1 MFDLFMRLEKDIL
14 STDTNSVRRLFISSE
29 HLGISQ
35 WYFEL
40 WPKFQRK
47 HFHTPFLKI
56 RNICAFTNSDCSLLQ
71 ASYEFPEMTEP
82 YSEPFQAFKMKF
94 FAKTINVWRPL
105 VIFAKNSI
113 LDVWDG
119 FEYASAWY
127 EVESCIE
134 LAFVN
139 WLFLNYP

>member
-1 MFDLFMRLEKDIL
+1 MIYLWGWRKISCQRTQILFADCSFLQSSLELVNEIL
-14 STDTNSVRRLFISSE
+14 NSD
-29 HLGISQ
+29 Q
-35 WYFEL
+35 
-40 WPKFQRK
+40 FQRK